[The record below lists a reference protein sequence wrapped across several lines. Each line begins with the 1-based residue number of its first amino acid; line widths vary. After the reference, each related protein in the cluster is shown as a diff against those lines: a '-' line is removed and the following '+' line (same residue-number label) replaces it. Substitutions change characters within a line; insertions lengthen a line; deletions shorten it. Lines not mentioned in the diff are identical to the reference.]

1 MLHHELFQ
9 HASDI
14 KIKKIK
20 VINMVSIKIKNHNI
34 HWNIFPFS
42 QNTLQQKI
50 EKIDQIISQISSKDI
65 PNKKLSKKS
74 TKISLMP
81 YLTILSQVCSS
92 KIYIGSQKVVAI
104 WQHLIVN
111 RQRLTPCFNHG
122 WPQHFLKLL
131 NL

>member
-1 MLHHELFQ
+1 
-9 HASDI
+9 
-14 KIKKIK
+14 
-20 VINMVSIKIKNHNI
+20 MVSIKIKNHNI

-42 QNTLQQKI
+42 QNTLQQKS

-65 PNKKLSKKS
+65 PNKKLPKKS
-74 TKISLMP
+74 AKIRLMP

-111 RQRLTPCFNHG
+111 RQRLTHVLTMVDHNI
-122 WPQHFLKLL
+122 FLNYSTCNNTKFLCHVVFWSLL
-131 NL
+131 SMD